1 MMTVPRITL
10 VLVLLIGVIG
20 GEPVIDRTVIAA
32 GFGDSRFVTASH
44 AARAWSP
51 DQLITA
57 SANRALV
64 EFATLSPSKQRWFAS
79 VAIQIGKLRRAALAH
94 LIQRDPKEALRLSL
108 TSGQRQGLPKYIHN
122 LLEARLHTVG
132 DLTQSIGE
140 FASAG
145 SPNDPQ
151 VAQPPAPVT
160 SWRVRIGQTT
170 RRAFVYGLRLRHQAK
185 FDTPV
190 HGIALDDLMAI
201 DESPL
206 YLYDE
211 FETIQLG
218 FQPGQIVATDGHLP
232 IPLPDF
238 PSYAKLRQQLIDQL
252 LLFGPRPLPFNLY
265 AWTTGVKRVL
275 IVKADYRD
283 RTGQVATDTE
293 ILNALET
300 TSAFYEANSQGR
312 TSLVPMLLPA
322 VLRMPLPLTTYDR
335 QGTGSGSDAIIHDAT
350 ELARRFDMD
359 AGDTGMYDPDAY
371 DFVIVTTPLVF
382 AESSFAAAD
391 LGGRVVV
398 ATGPGTLDLPTLA
411 HELGHAFGFIHSA
424 FWSVPYGA
432 DPVGPGTRHEYG
444 DVWDMMGINAELDMV
459 NVDPSR
465 RHFNAFFKT
474 RAGWL
479 PASAVANGTAGGS
492 FRLYRHDATD
502 ARGLRA
508 IWIDSGSGTTY
519 WLGIRRQFP
528 WNPSMANGIE
538 VRRVVSTPDTAYGLV
553 ELLDMDH
560 LTLGVGGSIGHS
572 LVRLRT
578 FDDAPNGIHIQVGGV
593 WFDEIGEYADVVI
606 TRTP

>member
-1 MMTVPRITL
+1 MLTVPRITL
-10 VLVLLIGVIG
+10 VMVLLVGVIG
-20 GEPVIDRTVIAA
+20 GAPVVDRTVLAA
-32 GFGDSRFVTASH
+32 GSGDSRVAAASH
-44 AARAWSP
+44 VAQAWSS
-51 DQLITA
+51 DQWVTA
-57 SANRALV
+57 SANRALI
-64 EFATLSPSKQRWFAS
+64 EFATFPPSQQRWFAS

-94 LIQRDPKEALRLSL
+94 LIQRDPQEALRLSL
-108 TSGQRQGLPKYIHN
+108 TPGQRQGLPKYIHN

-132 DLTQSIGE
+132 DLTRSIGE
-140 FASAG
+140 FVTAG

-151 VAQPPAPVT
+151 AAQSPAPVT
-160 SWRVRIGQTT
+160 SWRVRVGQTA
-170 RRAFVYGLRLRHQAK
+170 RRAFVYGLRLRHQTK
-185 FDTPV
+185 FDTPI

-218 FQPGQIVATDGHLP
+218 FQPGQIVATGGHLP

-238 PSYAKLRQQLIDQL
+238 PAYANLRQQLIDQVL
-252 LLFGPRPLPFNLY
+252 LSGPRPLPFNLY

-283 RTGQVATDTE
+283 RTGQVVTDTE

-300 TSAFYEANSQGR
+300 TSAFYAANSQGR
-312 TSLVPMLLPA
+312 TSLVPTLLPT
-322 VLRMPLPLTTYDR
+322 VLRMPSPLTTYNR
-335 QGTGSGSDAIIHDAT
+335 GGTGSGSHAIAHDAT
-350 ELARRFDMD
+350 ELARRYDID
-359 AGDTGMYDPDAY
+359 AGGTGLYDPDVY
-371 DFVIVTTPLVF
+371 DLVIVTTPLVF
-382 AESSFAAAD
+382 GEISFAEAD

-398 ATGPGTLDLPTLA
+398 ATGPGTMDLPTLA

-560 LTLGVGGSIGHS
+560 LTSGVGNSINHS

-578 FDDAPNGIHIQVGGV
+578 FDDAPNGLHIQVWGV
-593 WFDEIGEYADVVI
+593 SFDEIGEYADVVI